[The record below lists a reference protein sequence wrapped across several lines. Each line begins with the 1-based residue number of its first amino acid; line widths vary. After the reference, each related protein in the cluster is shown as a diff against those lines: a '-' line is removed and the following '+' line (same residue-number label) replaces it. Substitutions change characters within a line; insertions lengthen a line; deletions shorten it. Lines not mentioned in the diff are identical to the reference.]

1 MTRILRTPPGTRALA
16 AAALAAATLLPLGT
30 AGAATA
36 ATAATTSNAVGV
48 PAKGPAALSAISDG
62 QHYVLAPQHA
72 PDQWLGE
79 VGWNSI
85 VARASRLWYGN
96 QYHHALWTAR
106 VAGDGTVELQNV
118 DFGGSLQDDNG
129 AVEANWGQGGTWDWT
144 AVAGPG
150 GTVALRNRVT
160 GRYLALNAANVAVT
174 AATAYFWYV
183 VNAHM

>member
-1 MTRILRTPPGTRALA
+1 MTRIPHTPPGARALA
-16 AAALAAATLLPLGT
+16 VAALAAVTLLPLGT

-36 ATAATTSNAVGV
+36 STVSASTASAPAPATAA
-48 PAKGPAALSAISDG
+48 PAAISDG

-79 VGWNSI
+79 VSWNS
-85 VARASRLWYGN
+85 VVTRASRLWYGN

-150 GTVALRNRVT
+150 GTVALRNRIT

-183 VNAHM
+183 VNAHL

>member
-1 MTRILRTPPGTRALA
+1 MTRLLRTLPGARALA
-16 AAALAAATLLPLGT
+16 AAALAAVTLLPAGT
-30 AGAATA
+30 AEAAA
-36 ATAATTSNAVGV
+36 APAPAPSVAAVSVIN
-48 PAKGPAALSAISDG
+48 DG

-79 VGWNSI
+79 VGWNNI

-106 VAGDGTVELQNV
+106 VNGAGAVELQNV

-150 GTVALRNRVT
+150 GTVALRNQVT
-160 GRYLALNAANVAVT
+160 GRYLALNAANVAVMAT
-174 AATAYFWYV
+174 TAYFWYV